1 MQVHQGSQDKYLK
14 NSYTQ
19 KQCQC
24 DSDQVIKI
32 KEVHFLAKFRN
43 SPFKHQTIFMLK
55 RIH

>member
-1 MQVHQGSQDKYLK
+1 MQVRQGSQDKYLK